1 MSLPPDPA
9 PAPAPAVIAAAPA
22 MNSNIPFPEKLKLT
36 GNMRENVDNFKD
48 SFEIYL
54 IASGLE
60 LQEERVKIA
69 TFKAALGLEARK
81 IFNLWPLQPEEQN
94 TVAAC
99 LASLSQYMVPQK
111 DVKLARYEFY
121 QCQQQ
126 SYSDTG
132 EEESMSHFIN
142 RVRELVK
149 DCNFGVLEDEMLRD
163 KIITGILDVNLKK
176 RFISEQ
182 NLTSAMVI
190 SQCRTEEATKAEM
203 ERQHL
208 LQPGPSTQH
217 INKVG
222 NVKKPSQERKKC
234 KFCGKAYHQKL
245 MDCPARGVVCNY
257 CKQRNHYAAVCQ
269 RKEQDLREQG
279 PSTKSSSRRAKQ
291 IHTVLEKHS
300 EQEEGSSDEES
311 VTTVQYLYSIK
322 HGEETMLKRSITFF
336 DLKKHPLAVSC
347 ILDSAASCNVIGKK
361 NAMKILGTDQLRLD
375 NQRAVLKAFGG
386 SSLKSL
392 GRTVIAC
399 AHGGGKYKLV
409 FHVVDFEQPPLLSK
423 NTCMQLKLIQ
433 VCYTVCKQQ
442 GPDAA
447 KQILDEH
454 PDVFEGLGRL
464 EGDVHLE
471 IDGSIKPVI
480 QQPRRIAVTL
490 REELRQALSE
500 MEQQGIIAEQ
510 KEHTDWVSNLVL
522 VKRNNK
528 LRVCIDPIILN
539 KALKRP
545 HYQMPT
551 MNELLPE
558 LAKAKVFTTVDAK
571 SGFWQVCLDEESSRL
586 TTFWTPFGRYR
597 WLRMPFGISPAPEIF
612 QKKLHE
618 AIHGLRNVRALAD
631 DVLIFGC
638 GETAQEAMRD
648 HNENLKA
655 FLQRMQERGVKLN
668 GEKVKLCQDNV
679 KFFGHILTSEGVR
692 ADPDKINSILQMN
705 PPKDVPSL
713 LRFLGMVTY
722 LTNYLPSL
730 ASAAEPLR
738 RLTNKDEPWAW
749 NEEQEEAYQQLKRM
763 VTSAPILRYF
773 DMQKDVVI
781 QCDSSSVG
789 LGAVL
794 LQDGHPVVY
803 ASKTLSAT
811 ERKYAQIEKETLAI
825 LFACRKFE
833 MYIIGKPVTVQTDHQ
848 PLIRIFQKP
857 LVEAPL
863 RIQRMLLALQRYDT
877 TLRFTPGKEVV
888 IADMLSRAAIADGDE
903 TSKEIYD
910 VYALEYIPISDDRIQ
925 QIKMESKQDPEIQT
939 IIQFVIDGWPSR
951 AEVPESLQV
960 YWPFRDEFNTHNGLV
975 FRNDRILIPRSLR
988 KEILERLHQSH
999 SGIEA
1004 TSKLARDT
1012 VFWPGINDQI
1022 RQKVQQCEICQK
1034 FSPNQQPQPMQSHQM
1049 PSYPFQKLSMD
1060 ICEVELGGRKTVYLI
1075 TVDHYSDYF
1084 DIDELTSLSSATIIK
1099 ACKKNFARFG
1109 RPQIVS
1115 TDNGV
1120 QFISE
1125 EFQRFALDWGF
1136 KHTVSAPYHQQANGK
1151 AESAVK
1157 IAKLLLKKAY
1167 ESKKD
1172 FWDLLLQWRNTP
1184 NKCDSSPVQRL
1195 LNRRTRFGVPMA
1207 EKKYLPKI
1215 EEGVEE
1221 KIKKNRQEAKLYY
1234 DRKAKTLPSLEIGQ
1248 PVFVK
1253 LRPDDKEWKNATVIE
1268 PVTDRSSIVAVG
1280 GREYRRDNTLIKPAH
1295 PNAMVYGSTSGTT
1308 QGIKEE
1314 PLQNQQ
1320 LSTPPSP
1327 STTSTVVG
1335 LTRPRRAI
1343 QVPKRFDDFEMF

>member
-1 MSLPPDPA
+1 M
-9 PAPAPAVIAAAPA
+9 
-22 MNSNIPFPEKLKLT
+22 
-36 GNMRENVDNFKD
+36 
-48 SFEIYL
+48 
-54 IASGLE
+54 
-60 LQEERVKIA
+60 Q
-69 TFKAALGLEARK
+69 
-81 IFNLWPLQPEEQN
+81 
-94 TVAAC
+94 
-99 LASLSQYMVPQK
+99 
-111 DVKLARYEFY
+111 
-121 QCQQQ
+121 
-126 SYSDTG
+126 
-132 EEESMSHFIN
+132 
-142 RVRELVK
+142 
-149 DCNFGVLEDEMLRD
+149 
-163 KIITGILDVNLKK
+163 
-176 RFISEQ
+176 
-182 NLTSAMVI
+182 
-190 SQCRTEEATKAEM
+190 
-203 ERQHL
+203 
-208 LQPGPSTQH
+208 
-217 INKVG
+217 
-222 NVKKPSQERKKC
+222 
-234 KFCGKAYHQKL
+234 
-245 MDCPARGVVCNY
+245 
-257 CKQRNHYAAVCQ
+257 
-269 RKEQDLREQG
+269 
-279 PSTKSSSRRAKQ
+279 
-291 IHTVLEKHS
+291 
-300 EQEEGSSDEES
+300 
-311 VTTVQYLYSIK
+311 
-322 HGEETMLKRSITFF
+322 
-336 DLKKHPLAVSC
+336 
-347 ILDSAASCNVIGKK
+347 
-361 NAMKILGTDQLRLD
+361 ILGTSQLQLD
-375 NQRAVLKAFGG
+375 NHRAVLKAFGG
-386 SSLKSL
+386 SSLNSL

-399 AHGGGKYKLV
+399 TYGGGQYKLV

-442 GPDAA
+442 ASNAA
-447 KQILDEH
+447 RQILNEH
-454 PDVFEGLGRL
+454 PEVFEGLGRL

-471 IDGSIKPVI
+471 IDSSIKPVI

-490 REELRQALSE
+490 REELRQALSQ

-551 MNELLPE
+551 MDELLPE

-571 SGFWQVCLDEESSRL
+571 SGFLQICLDEESSRL

-618 AIHGLRNVRALAD
+618 TIHGLRNVRALAD
-631 DVLIFGC
+631 DVLIYGC
-638 GETAQEAMRD
+638 GETEQEAMRD
-648 HNENLKA
+648 HNANLKA
-655 FLQRMQERGVKLN
+655 FLQRMHERGVKLN
-668 GEKVKLCQDNV
+668 SEKVKLCQENV
-679 KFFGHILTSEGVR
+679 KFFGHILTSEGVK
-692 ADPDKINSILQMN
+692 ADPDKINSILKMD

-713 LRFLGMVTY
+713 LRFLGMITY

-730 ASAAEPLR
+730 ASVAEPLR

-749 NEEQEEAYQQLKRM
+749 NQEQEESHQQLKRM
-763 VTSAPILRYF
+763 VTSAPVLRYF
-773 DMQKDVVI
+773 DIQKDVVI

-794 LQDGHPVVY
+794 LQEGHPVVY
-803 ASKTLSAT
+803 ASKTLSST

-863 RIQRMLLALQRYDT
+863 RIQRMLLALQRYNT
-877 TLRFTPGKEVV
+877 TLRFTPGKEVI
-888 IADMLSRAAIADGDE
+888 IADMLSRAAIADGDD

-925 QIKMESKQDPEIQT
+925 QIKVESKQDPEIQT

-951 AEVPESLQV
+951 SEVPESLQV
-960 YWPFRDEFNTHNGLV
+960 YWPFREEFSTHNGLV
-975 FRNDRILIPRSLR
+975 FRNDRILVPRSLQ

-1004 TSKLARDT
+1004 TTKLARDT

-1022 RQKVQQCEICQK
+1022 RQKVQQCDICTK
-1034 FSPNQQPQPMQSHQM
+1034 FSPNQQPQPMQSHQI

-1060 ICEVELGGRKTVYLI
+1060 ICEIELGGRKTVYLI
-1075 TVDHYSDYF
+1075 TVDDFSDYF
-1084 DIDELTSLSSATIIK
+1084 DIDELTSLSSAMIIK

-1120 QFISE
+1120 QFVSE

-1195 LNRRTRFGVPMA
+1195 LNRRTRFGVPMS

-1221 KIKKNRQEAKLYY
+1221 KIKRNRQEAKLYY
-1234 DRKAKTLPSLEIGQ
+1234 DRKASRLPPLEIGQ

-1280 GREYRRDNTLIKPAH
+1280 DREYRRDNTLIKPAQ
-1295 PNAMVYGSTSGTT
+1295 PNAMVERSPHR
-1308 QGIKEE
+1308 IKEE
-1314 PLQNQQ
+1314 
-1320 LSTPPSP
+1320 STRNRY
-1327 STTSTVVG
+1327 
-1335 LTRPRRAI
+1335 L
-1343 QVPKRFDDFEMF
+1343 